1 MVVPVVV
8 PAVLV
13 LVVPAEWCGSEGGRR
28 ICTLSYMIFH
38 KFQVLSC
45 DPVSVSIRSKPRQI
59 PHLVSA
65 ACRPVK
71 HPVYTNRVQGE
82 PSGVCVREVTDT
94 FVAASIR
101 FCVCHSKLGVEK

>member
-13 LVVPAEWCGSEGGRR
+13 LVVPAERCGSEGGR
-28 ICTLSYMIFH
+28 YMIFH
-38 KFQVLSC
+38 NFQVLSC
-45 DPVSVSIRSKPRQI
+45 NPVSVSIRSKTRQI

-65 ACRPVK
+65 ACRPVR
-71 HPVYTNRVQGE
+71 HPVYTNRAQGE
-82 PSGVCVREVTDT
+82 PNGVCVREVTDT